1 MGITTLKQSLGWNMA
16 RVGFLVEYMIALLQV
31 RTVNMSEMAIALPGK
46 AKSESKYKRLQR
58 FMRLHKIDFRL
69 FAVFL
74 SRLIPSDDDS
84 WLLSMD
90 RTNWKVGKV
99 DINIL
104 MLVVVCLKKN
114 IKIKCI
120 V

>member
-1 MGITTLKQSLGWNMA
+1 
-16 RVGFLVEYMIALLQV
+16 
-31 RTVNMSEMAIALPGK
+31 
-46 AKSESKYKRLQR
+46 
-58 FMRLHKIDFRL
+58 MRLHKIDFRL

-84 WLLSMD
+84 WLLTMD

-104 MLVVVCLKKN
+104 MLAVAYKGVAFPLLWELLPKQGN
-114 IKIKCI
+114 SNTEERTNKCVYFSTCDI